1 MLFKPRNPRRSGS
14 IHSLNAALVHT
25 EVMEP
30 RQLLSA
36 DIELETVLSGTGT
49 AFAEVE
55 YKADSKDQSLK
66 FEIYNAGP
74 ATGTDTITY
83 SVFVGP
89 TQIGQITVASAVM
102 HEVEFRSDARGGGE
116 KRTLPPGLSIAKG
129 TQIRLTP
136 PSGSGATQLTGQ
148 LAVKGED
155 SRFASCVRF
164 DALTPTGQVVESE
177 YEAEIEGTTTKRK
190 FELTARNLPPNSTQT
205 ITIGGVV
212 LADKLSVDALGM
224 GNLRFSDPLQAGYK
238 AFPAGFPAIT
248 PGTPISIGSVVSGNY
263 VAMSQTTTS
272 APVSGTEVKV
282 PLRGAGALQ
291 GFITWE
297 TSASRR
303 QFKVEVWGGAKG
315 VSVPVSIQP
324 LGASIVTL
332 KSVIV
337 LNDKGYGRLHFDS
350 ADADKRFPDNFPK
363 ISTDTLFTVGTS
375 LSGVFTNTNP
385 SLTPDDRS
393 AREAYILDQTKDFT
407 ITASLSENHGGK
419 GEKWLKDKAGKWH
432 FITPDGS
439 LYEWDG
445 KTGANGKRIAILDD
459 SYHAKPELLAQAKAT
474 QAATTDDS
482 LLRAT
487 AARLDRELNLIPGKG
502 AANNWGGLSE
512 KWVLGN
518 GKWYFITPDGTLTLW
533 DKSKK
538 ATGTV
543 VAKLDSRYHE
553 DPSRLTEADKQLTE
567 TEKVFAAN
575 TSLGIN
581 SYNPKSD
588 KAKGVDVKW
597 VSRKEGNVDKEW
609 YFIRPNDEMYLWD
622 RRWEIA
628 KNAGTK
634 VSGTLIS
641 AIAGA
646 YANPA
651 LLTAPPAKPP
661 GTVASRAVLDDLFID
676 LPDFN

>member
-14 IHSLNAALVHT
+14 IHSLNTALVHT

-74 ATGTDTITY
+74 ATGTGTITY

-89 TQIGQITVASAVM
+89 TQIGQITVPSAVK
-102 HEVEFRSDARGGGE
+102 HEVEFQSGNSGGE

-164 DALTPTGQVVESE
+164 DALTPTGQVIESE

-248 PGTPISIGSVVSGNY
+248 PGTPISIGSIVSGNY

-272 APVSGTEVKV
+272 APVSGTEVKI

-315 VSVPVSIQP
+315 DSISVSIQP
-324 LGASIVTL
+324 FQADAIKLAP
-332 KSVIV
+332 IV
-337 LNDKGYGRLHFDS
+337 LNSKGYGRLQFDS
-350 ADADKRFPDNFPK
+350 ADPGKPFPDTFPK
-363 ISTDTLFTVGTS
+363 FSTDTLFTVGTS
-375 LSGVFTNTNP
+375 LSGVFTATNP

-419 GEKWLKDKAGKWH
+419 GEKWLKDKTGKWH

-445 KTGANGKRIAILDD
+445 KAGANGKRIAILDD

-474 QAATTDDS
+474 QATTTDDS

-487 AARLDRELNLIPGKG
+487 AARLDRELNLIPGSS

-512 KWVLGN
+512 KWVRGN
-518 GKWYFITPDGTLTLW
+518 GKMYFITPDGTLTLW
-533 DKSKK
+533 DKSKT

-553 DPSRLTEADKQLTE
+553 DPSKLTEAEKQLTE

-588 KAKGVDVKW
+588 KANGVDVKW
-597 VSRKEGNVDKEW
+597 VSRMEGGVVKDW
-609 YFIRPNDEMYLWD
+609 YFIRPNNEMYLWD
-622 RRWEIA
+622 RRGFIA
-628 KNAGTK
+628 EKTGLN

-641 AIAGA
+641 SVPGA
-646 YANPA
+646 YATPA
-651 LLTAPPAKPP
+651 ILTAPPAKPP